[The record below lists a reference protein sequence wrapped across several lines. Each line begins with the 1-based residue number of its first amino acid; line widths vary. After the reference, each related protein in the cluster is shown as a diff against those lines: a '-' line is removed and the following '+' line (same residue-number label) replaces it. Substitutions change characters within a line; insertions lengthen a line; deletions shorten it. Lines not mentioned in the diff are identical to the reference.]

1 MGLVGASAA
10 LAGLEGG
17 CERKPV
23 EKIVPFAERPE
34 DLVPGRPAY
43 YATAFQVGGTVQGL
57 LVESHDGRPIKVE
70 GNPKHPGSQGGS
82 DVWAQASVLG
92 LYDPERSRT
101 PYRQDE
107 PSTWEAAL
115 AAIDDLLAQASSS
128 EGEGLGLVVDHVLSP
143 SYRRQL
149 RELRVRFP
157 KARVFID
164 DPVTPANAIA
174 AAELVSGK
182 GARVTHHLDFE
193 RIAQV
198 QRSPRIQVVVAVD
211 SDFLG
216 TEADHVRLSRE
227 WARMRR
233 ISGPDE
239 AMSRLYV
246 VEPHLTCTGMAAD
259 HRVRMRSGTIGPFMR
274 ALAAELRAKHEPALV
289 GGRSARRSD
298 GLSPAVAAVFEA
310 IGGESLGEAEDAV
323 VAAIAKDLA
332 DWRGRS
338 AVLVGERQPAW
349 VHAIGI
355 FLNTVLGNSGGAQR
369 WITDIDAVEAE
380 PLSALAAALG
390 AGELVTLLC
399 LGTNPVYDAPGGLQL
414 AAGLDSLQTLVHA
427 GLYRDETAQRANWH
441 LPLSHFLEA
450 WGDLRA
456 QNGTVSLCQ
465 PLIAP
470 LHETRSALE
479 LAGYLASGKMVD
491 GYDLVRSHWQ
501 QEGGGE
507 LSEPR
512 WRRWLHDG
520 MVTGMPRHPKLP
532 SMRPWDDVVD
542 AVREV
547 PTDPEGIEVDFHP
560 SPALCDGRYSN
571 NAWLQELPHPMTKL
585 CWDNAAYLSVA
596 TARSLGIDNGDL
608 VEIELEG
615 RSVTIAAWVAP
626 GQADDTV
633 SVDLGY
639 GREGVGSVAAEAG
652 TNVNEL
658 RGANGGWFAGG
669 ATVRKTGGTYPLVST
684 QDHGTMDEGF
694 GAGRSRAIVREAT
707 FEEFQGDPEF
717 ARRGERLRPDQRE
730 SLFAPPGNPGRQQW
744 GMSIDL
750 NACTGCNAC
759 VIACQAENNIPV
771 VGKEEVR
778 KGREMHWVRIDRYYS
793 GDLEDPRAAVQP
805 MPCQHCENAPCET
818 VCPVAAAVHSPEGL
832 SDMAYSR
839 CIGTRYCANNCAY
852 KVRRFNFFN
861 LNLDVDEIS
870 RMAKN
875 PDVTVRSRGV
885 MEKCSYC
892 VQRINAAKIAAKV
905 AGKDVVP
912 DGTIKM
918 ACAQAC
924 PTQAIVF
931 GDIRDPKSAVSL
943 RKARSRDY
951 AVLADLNNHPRTTY
965 LARIR
970 NRNPKLA

>member
-1 MGLVGASAA
+1 MGLVGASAT
-10 LAGLEGG
+10 LAG

-34 DLVPGRPAY
+34 DLVPGRPTY
-43 YATAFQVGGTVQGL
+43 YATAFQVGATVQGL
-57 LVESHDGRPIKVE
+57 LVESQDGRPTKIE
-70 GNPKHPGSQGGS
+70 GNPKHSCSQGGS
-82 DVWAQASVLG
+82 DAWAQASVMG
-92 LYDPERSRT
+92 LYDTERSKT
-101 PYRQDE
+101 PLLSGE
-107 PSTWEAAL
+107 PGTWEAAL
-115 AAIDDLLAQASSS
+115 GAIDDWLAEAAGR
-128 EGEGLGLVVDHVLSP
+128 EGEGLGIVVDHVMSP

-149 RELRVRFP
+149 RELKVRLP
-157 KARVFID
+157 KARIFTD
-164 DPVTPANAIA
+164 DPAAPTSSIA

-193 RIAQV
+193 RIALAK
-198 QRSPRIQVVVAVD
+198 RSPRIQMVAAVD
-211 SDFLG
+211 SDFLA
-216 TEADHVRLSRE
+216 TEVDHVRLARE
-227 WARMRR
+227 WSRMRR
-233 ISGPDE
+233 ISGPDQ

-259 HRVRMRSGTIGPFMR
+259 HRLRMRSGKIGALLR
-274 ALAAELRAKHEPALV
+274 AVAAELRAKHEPALV
-289 GGRSARRSD
+289 GGRGGRGRE
-298 GLSPAVAAVFEA
+298 GLSPAVAAVFDA
-310 IGGESLGEAEDAV
+310 IGGESLGEAEDAF
-323 VAAIAKDLA
+323 VAVLAKDLA

-338 AVLVGERQPAW
+338 AILVGERQPPW
-349 VHAIGI
+349 VHAVAI
-355 FLNTVLGNSGGAQR
+355 FLNMVLGNGGGAQR

-390 AGELVTLLC
+390 AGELVTLFC

-427 GLYRDETAQRANWH
+427 GLYRDETGRRAKLH

-456 QNGTVSLCQ
+456 HNGTVSLCQ

-470 LHETRSALE
+470 LHDTRSALE
-479 LAGYLASGKMVD
+479 LAGYLASGEMVD
-491 GYDLVRSHWQ
+491 GYDLVRGHWQ

-520 MVTGMPRHPKLP
+520 IVTGMPRHPKLP
-532 SMRPWDDVVD
+532 SMLPWDDVVK
-542 AVREV
+542 AVGEA
-547 PTDPEGIEVDFHP
+547 PTDAGGIEVDFHL
-560 SPALCDGRYSN
+560 SPAVCDGRYSN

-596 TARSLGIDNGDL
+596 TARSLGIKSGDL
-608 VEIELEG
+608 VEIELDG
-615 RSVTIAAWVAP
+615 RSITIAAWIAP

-639 GREGVGSVAAEAG
+639 GRDGPGTVAEGAG
-652 TNVNEL
+652 VNVNPL
-658 RGANGGWFAGG
+658 RDAQGRWFAGG
-669 ATVRKTGGTYPLVST
+669 AVVRKAGGTRRLAST
-684 QDHGTMDEGF
+684 QLHGSMDEGL
-694 GAGRSRAIVREAT
+694 GDGQSRAIVREAT
-707 FEEFQGDPEF
+707 LEELRSDPDLVKK
-717 ARRGERLRPDQRE
+717 AERLQPDQLE
-730 SLFAPPGNPGRQQW
+730 PVLDPSGNPGRQQW

-750 NACTGCNAC
+750 SACTGCNAC
-759 VIACQAENNIPV
+759 VIACQVENNVPV
-771 VGKEEVR
+771 VGKEEVE
-778 KGREMHWVRIDRYYS
+778 KGREMHWLRIDRYYT
-793 GDLEDPRAAVQP
+793 GDLEDPQAVVQP
-805 MPCQHCENAPCET
+805 MPCQHCENAPCEA

-852 KVRRFNFFN
+852 KVRRFNFFE
-861 LNLDVDEIS
+861 LNRDVDEIS

-892 VQRINAAKIAAKV
+892 VQRINAAKIATKTS
-905 AGKDVVP
+905 GKDVVP
-912 DGTIKM
+912 DRTIQT
-918 ACAQAC
+918 ACEQAC

-931 GDIRDPKSAVSL
+931 GDVRDPASAVSV
-943 RKARSRDY
+943 RKAQGRDY
-951 AVLADLNNHPRTTY
+951 AVLAELNNRPRTTY

-970 NRNPKLA
+970 NRNPSLA